1 VIRDPARLDDL
12 LATLRAFVRE
22 ECIPLEARIDREDA
36 IPEPMVERMRTLGL
50 FGHSI
55 PEAYGGAGLTTE
67 ELARVNIEVSQA
79 APVFRARFGGNTG
92 IASEALI
99 ADGLPEQKRA
109 WLPKLA
115 SGEITGC
122 FALTEPEAG
131 SDATAGRSSPA
142 PC

>member
-1 VIRDPARLDDL
+1 MIRDTARLDAL
-12 LATLRAFVRE
+12 LAELRAFVRD
-22 ECIPLEARIDREDA
+22 ECFPLEASIDHEDT
-36 IPEPMVERMRTLGL
+36 IPEAMVERMRALGL

-99 ADGLPEQKRA
+99 ADGLPEQKAR
-109 WLPKLA
+109 WLPRL
-115 SGEITGC
+115 
-122 FALTEPEAG
+122 
-131 SDATAGRSSPA
+131 ATARSRAGPR
-142 PC
+142 

>member
-1 VIRDPARLDDL
+1 MIRDPARLDEL

-36 IPEPMVERMRTLGL
+36 IPEPMVERMRALGL

-99 ADGLPEQKRA
+99 ADGLPSR
-109 WLPKLA
+109 
-115 SGEITGC
+115 SGSGC
-122 FALTEPEAG
+122 PG
-131 SDATAGRSSPA
+131 SPAGRSPA
-142 PC
+142 ASR